1 MKSKASTNKKV
12 SQENKKPPFQE
23 KEKIPQPENI
33 EITEELEQKMYEG
46 QEHIEETSQDQLDQ
60 QKLEEEKP
68 KEKKQMIVKPR
79 ETYLQEKITKMNCN
93 KNLMSSIQKELGE
106 KVKTIIKD
114 DNVLI
119 TEVPKDLNKYIKKD
133 IDGLNGKDLEQ
144 KFGDKQKYKEVKK
157 LNDELLILK
166 RNLKQLEE
174 NEKLLKDESYTQLN
188 SSQKGINNNSM
199 FDKSIK
205 EQQLKSFQEKKDKLN
220 ESIKTIEYQ
229 IKNIMEEHNILSN
242 KGKLKSFI
250 DNFERDK
257 EIIEIRAR
265 KYLKE
270 TKERNK
276 RMKNDIDQLIE
287 KRKKEIEEK
296 DKEEKNKKDELIKK
310 MKEQEKVIE
319 QKQSKM
325 NEEKMLKY
333 KPYINQK
340 PEKTKKDYLYSQ
352 KVEDYRKKEEKF
364 FKDKTNQKKKE
375 KEKVSYKFE
384 DIDKFAEEYDE
395 KLENRK
401 YEQEQKSIKISEQW
415 AKNKENLP
423 KCNYQE
429 PINEKINLSE
439 EKIETQDLPIH
450 QYGKKVRENHIPEIS
465 QKKKEER
472 EAMIRALEEP
482 KNNNNKKYT
491 LNNQKKKRIIL
502 KKRDNSKPSKFKWEL
517 KLETNENEKYESI
530 SQNLIRKPKK
540 VNLNPINR
548 MSTII
553 PNKKPDYLHEIIAKK
568 EEKIRANSSKGRED
582 MKDMNNNIDSE
593 MFLIEKKSKKWE
605 KEINNKNGN
614 LMDNIN
620 NIQAKT
626 KIIDQQ
632 ADMNEKLLKIN
643 GGIENNPEL
652 GKKVTNLIIDSI
664 QAKINILKKMNEVK

>member
-1 MKSKASTNKKV
+1 MKSNALTKKKV
-12 SQENKKPPFQE
+12 AQENKKPPF
-23 KEKIPQPENI
+23 KESENQPQPENI
-33 EITEELEQKMYEG
+33 EITEELEKKMYEG

-79 ETYLQEKITKMNCN
+79 EAYLQEKITKMNCN
-93 KNLMSSIQKELGE
+93 KNLMSNIQKELGD

-119 TEVPKDLNKYIKKD
+119 TEVTKDLNKFIKKEP
-133 IDGLNGKDLEQ
+133 DGQNGKDMEQ
-144 KFGDKQKYKEVKK
+144 KFEDKQKYKEVKK
-157 LNDELLILK
+157 LNDELLLLK
-166 RNLKQLEE
+166 KNLKQIEE
-174 NEKLLKDESYTQLN
+174 NEKLLQEEGFTQLSN
-188 SSQKGINNNSM
+188 SQKGINNNSM

-205 EQQLKSFQEKKDKLN
+205 EQQLKAFQDKKDKLN
-220 ESIKTIEYQ
+220 ESIKAIEYQ
-229 IKNIMEEHNILSN
+229 IKNIMEGHNTSSN
-242 KGKLKSFI
+242 KEKLKSFI

-257 EIIEIRAR
+257 EIVEIRAK

-270 TKERNK
+270 AKERNK
-276 RMKNDIDQLIE
+276 RMKNDINQLME

-296 DKEEKNKKDELIKK
+296 DKEEKSKKDELIKK

-325 NEEKMLKY
+325 NEEIMLKY
-333 KPYINQK
+333 KPFINQK
-340 PEKTKKDYLYSQ
+340 PEKTKKDYLYN
-352 KVEDYRKKEEKF
+352 KRYENYKKQQEKL
-364 FKDKTNQKKKE
+364 FKDKTNQNKKE

-401 YEQEQKSIKISEQW
+401 YEQEQKNMKISEQW

-429 PINEKINLSE
+429 PINDKINLDE

-450 QYGKKVRENHIPEIS
+450 QYGRKVRENHIPEIS

-472 EAMIRALEEP
+472 EAMIKALEEP
-482 KNNNNKKYT
+482 KSGNNKKYT
-491 LNNQKKKRIIL
+491 LNKQKQKRVLL

-517 KLETNENEKYESI
+517 KLETNETEKYESI
-530 SQNLIRKPKK
+530 NQNLIRKPKK
-540 VNLNPINR
+540 VNLKPITR
-548 MSTII
+548 MSTRI

-568 EEKIRANSSKGRED
+568 EEKIRANSSKARQD
-582 MKDMNNNIDSE
+582 MEDMNNMDSE
-593 MFLIEKKSKKWE
+593 IGIIEEKSKKWE
-605 KEINNKNGN
+605 KEINNKKGS
-614 LMDNIN
+614 LIDNIN

-626 KIIDQQ
+626 KIIDQE
-632 ADMNEKLLKIN
+632 ADMKEKLLKVN